1 MSVLRILMVDD
12 DWMDVELL
20 EEFLA
25 DSNLD
30 FELEHA
36 ADGIEAL
43 RKLRDPDPLPHLVVL
58 DLNMPG
64 KDGIQTL
71 REIRKDRRLWKLA
84 VLIYTTSQ
92 QDLDKTK
99 AFESRA
105 NYFITKPTEPE
116 EYEELVQFLKD
127 FRAQYLQKE

>member
-1 MSVLRILMVDD
+1 MSPLRLLMVDD

-20 EEFLA
+20 EEYLA
-25 DSNLD
+25 ESDLD
-30 FELEHA
+30 FELDHA

-43 RKLRDPDPLPHLVVL
+43 RKLRRDDPLPHLVVL

-64 KDGIQTL
+64 KDGIETL
-71 REIRKDRRLWKLA
+71 QEIRKDRRLWKLA

-92 QDLDKTK
+92 QDQDKAQ
-99 AFESRA
+99 AFEGRA

-116 EYEELVQFLKD
+116 EYADLVQFLKD
-127 FRAQYLQKE
+127 FQAQYLQKE